1 MEGQR
6 HAQRQASRREGECVS
21 RHQRNLEEQRA
32 DDPHLGAAAEQRQEL
47 PGDMRLQHEHQERIH
62 EQHDRDAASQQ
73 SFLVHLRLIAPYR
86 SGFDRMCQTTLI
98 LSGP

>member
-1 MEGQR
+1 
-6 HAQRQASRREGECVS
+6 
-21 RHQRNLEEQRA
+21 
-32 DDPHLGAAAEQRQEL
+32 
-47 PGDMRLQHEHQERIH
+47 MRLQHEHQERIH